1 MRKLYVITHGDG
13 ARWSLQKA
21 YELFATV
28 GKSHCIEMIAF
39 DTGPIDQANVPDGV
53 TTQVLANGHRFEQRA
68 TQRTDDGTV
77 PYLHGVSLIAQSGAG
92 RERAIGRAKAEYD
105 VEPYIR
111 RLKNKIHDDLRD
123 NEEVS
128 EAIVVP
134 MAALAGGSGSAQA
147 VFSSLVCGQIVQ
159 QMKSDSDVDLTVRLT
174 GVMTVSKLEYQ
185 RQQMPVSFGEKRLN
199 TNNALRELRA
209 LQGRSRHDPPR
220 DVKLAMSP
228 DDEGA
233 PDSLPVETPVLDT
246 LFLVPLDEEKAT
258 GPRVHDEA
266 RDHREA
272 VNLTIAMLLVGLAE
286 ISVDGLE
293 NVFREDGL
301 LGDEIHTVSF
311 ADVRIPLEAAQEFL
325 RQQQKCDELAR
336 TMGIDPEDYV
346 QLSEVA
352 DRISIG
358 QSELLQRL
366 QEADDPT
373 TVLEE
378 YETVTTD
385 ENDETRNLEDLL
397 DALADQVADDD
408 RIRELAAERGFLEA
422 LLQKDFEPGVIPEV
436 VSRGPFVE
444 AAKQGLEWATSVDF
458 ERQTVD
464 EIRDKEDTLARNV
477 APGSGPRNRRT
488 AFRYVF
494 RSIVEAYLSKL
505 VEEHTFWEE
514 NAAAWSEWRDQ
525 VPDDVHGLEHMSPE
539 ERFERGIR
547 PAIKSE
553 IAAIEERLSDTNRG
567 RVLKRRKLRQ
577 KRDRLEE
584 RRDNLVD
591 LHHSVRNLQELL
603 TQVRESELPEVERG
617 VTDIRDTL
625 ESKIA
630 ELRQQRRQKRLSLRE
645 VQAELDTLRQ
655 ELDTTDTQTVDR
667 LSFDIDSLSDI
678 GLEGL
683 EDAET
688 MADLERRGL
697 IDESHIATRLE
708 QMLVDRLREPL
719 TDYERKNAT
728 GTPTDML
735 ALLTHRENESL
746 MGMGG
751 DEAPD
756 VASAR
761 DTTFDNELPVD
772 SVDREFS
779 LGLLAIHSN
788 VNLADTSEIRW
799 INEQRSMGRLEKTLE
814 GLDDVGQD
822 DQVAWPELLPP
833 VDHETG
839 HVAGDRVEADGGG
852 DR

>member
-13 ARWSLQKA
+13 ARWSLQKV
-21 YELFATV
+21 YELFAAM

-39 DTGPIDQANVPDGV
+39 DTGPIDQSNVPDGV
-53 TTQVLANGHRFEQRA
+53 TTQVLANGHRFERRA

-92 RERAIGRAKAEYD
+92 RERPIGRAKVEYD
-105 VEPYIR
+105 VEPYTR
-111 RLKNKIHDDLRD
+111 RLKNEIHDDLQD

-134 MAALAGGSGSAQA
+134 MAALAGGTGSSQA
-147 VFSSLVCGQIVQ
+147 VFSSLICRQIVQ
-159 QMKSDSDVDLTVRLT
+159 QMERDSDVDVTVRLT
-174 GVMTVSKLEYQ
+174 GIMTVSKLEHQ

-199 TNNALRELRA
+199 TNNALREFRA

-220 DVKLAMSP
+220 EVKLAMSP

-233 PDSLPVETPVLDT
+233 LDSLPVRPPILDT
-246 LFLVPLDEEKAT
+246 LFLVPLDEKKAA

-272 VNLTIAMLLVGLAE
+272 VNLTIAMLLLGLGE

-293 NVFREDGL
+293 NVFREDGQ
-301 LGDEIHTVSF
+301 LGEEIHTVSF

-325 RQQQKCDELAR
+325 RQQQKRDELAQ

-346 QLSEVA
+346 RLSEVA
-352 DRISIG
+352 DRVSIG

-366 QEADDPT
+366 QKADDPT
-373 TVLEE
+373 TVVNE
-378 YETVTTD
+378 YEVITPD
-385 ENDETRNLEDLL
+385 ENEETRNLEELL
-397 DALADQVADDD
+397 DALDDQVADDD
-408 RIRELAAERGFLEA
+408 RIRGLKAERGFLDA

-436 VSRGPFVE
+436 VSKGPFVE
-444 AAKQGLEWATSVDF
+444 AAKQGLEWVTSVDF

-464 EIRDKEDTLARNV
+464 EISDKEDTLARNV
-477 APGSGPRNRRT
+477 APGSDPRDRRT

-514 NAAAWSEWRDQ
+514 NATAWSEWRDQ
-525 VPDDVHGLEHMSPE
+525 VPDDVHGLEHVSPE

-553 IAAIEERLSDTNRG
+553 IAAIEERLSDTNRV

-577 KRDRLEE
+577 KRDELEE
-584 RRDNLVD
+584 RLDTLVD
-591 LHHSVRNLQELL
+591 LHHSVRGLQELL
-603 TQVRESELPEVERG
+603 TQVRESELPEVERR
-617 VTDIRDTL
+617 VTNTRDAL

-645 VQAELDTLRQ
+645 IQAELDTLRQ

-667 LSFDIDSLSDI
+667 LSFDVDSLSDI

-683 EDAET
+683 KDAET
-688 MADLERRGL
+688 MTELKRRGL

-708 QMLVDRLREPL
+708 QMLVDRLAEPL

-735 ALLTHRENESL
+735 ALLTHQDNESL
-746 MGMGG
+746 MDAGG

-761 DTTFDNELPVD
+761 DTAFDTELPVD
-772 SVDREFS
+772 AVDRKFS
-779 LGLLAIHSN
+779 IGLLAIHSD
-788 VNLADTSEIRW
+788 VNLADTSELRW
-799 INEQRSMGRLEKTLE
+799 INKQRSMGRLDKTLE

-822 DQVAWPELLPP
+822 DQVAWPELLA
-833 VDHETG
+833 DHETK